1 MSQYKWKKDTS
12 KHAFKPEYKVNTFS
26 TDYLTPCSRH
36 KNTFWFRRHNF
47 ETIYGSSITVG
58 EAVKSINFYMY
69 HSSDKVVDVL
79 KLGKMYIIKL
89 QKVVFIVVF
98 AILAKL

>member
-1 MSQYKWKKDTS
+1 MWEVLARLVWEGPARLVWDLI
-12 KHAFKPEYKVNTFS
+12 FS
-26 TDYLTPCSRH
+26 LLPQTSRH
-36 KNTFWFRRHNF
+36 GKNTFWFRRHNF

-69 HSSDKVVDVL
+69 HSSDKVVDFL

>member
-1 MSQYKWKKDTS
+1 MSNFPLKMIQRGDHWRIFD
-12 KHAFKPEYKVNTFS
+12 KVS
-26 TDYLTPCSRH
+26 EARH
-36 KNTFWFRRHNF
+36 GKNTFWFRRHNF

>member
-1 MSQYKWKKDTS
+1 ME
-12 KHAFKPEYKVNTFS
+12 A
-26 TDYLTPCSRH
+26 CRH
-36 KNTFWFRRHNF
+36 GKNTFWFRRHNF

>member
-1 MSQYKWKKDTS
+1 MFNIQNAS
-12 KHAFKPEYKVNTFS
+12 H
-26 TDYLTPCSRH
+26 RH
-36 KNTFWFRRHNF
+36 EKNTIWFRRHNF

-58 EAVKSINFYMY
+58 EAVKTINFYMY

>member
-1 MSQYKWKKDTS
+1 MYLENKSCTAEKKSCTMGNKS
-12 KHAFKPEYKVNTFS
+12 CTWSVI
-26 TDYLTPCSRH
+26 RH
-36 KNTFWFRRHNF
+36 EKSTFWFRRHNF

>member
-1 MSQYKWKKDTS
+1 MK
-12 KHAFKPEYKVNTFS
+12 S
-26 TDYLTPCSRH
+26 T
-36 KNTFWFRRHNF
+36 
-47 ETIYGSSITVG
+47 
-58 EAVKSINFYMY
+58 NFYMF

>member
-1 MSQYKWKKDTS
+1 M
-12 KHAFKPEYKVNTFS
+12 
-26 TDYLTPCSRH
+26 
-36 KNTFWFRRHNF
+36 
-47 ETIYGSSITVG
+47 
-58 EAVKSINFYMY
+58 KSINFYMY
-69 HSSDKVVDVL
+69 HFSDKVVDVL